1 MASRRR
7 RRGLSFYER
16 KEKMKPSTWKEI
28 FSYIFLMFMVSFLAL
43 VIVLMFGMRTSVIGV
58 SMEPT
63 LYNSQEIFINK
74 VSYLLFSPGRGDVI
88 VFQPN
93 GNENAHYYV
102 KRVIGLPG
110 ETVQI
115 RGGQVY
121 IDGEKLDDYNFDKIE
136 NEGLAE
142 TPYLLGEDEYFVLGD
157 NRNNSEDSRSGNIGA
172 VHRDYIVGRAW
183 FCLAKENVGMGFIK

>member
-1 MASRRR
+1 
-7 RRGLSFYER
+7 
-16 KEKMKPSTWKEI
+16 
-28 FSYIFLMFMVSFLAL
+28 MFMVSFLAL

-63 LYNSQEIFINK
+63 LCNSQEIFINK
-74 VSYLLFSPGRGDVI
+74 ISYLLFSPGRGDVI
-88 VFQPN
+88 VFRPN

-115 RGGQVY
+115 KSGQVY
-121 IDGEKLDDYNFDKIE
+121 IDGEKLEDYTFDKIE

-183 FCLAKENVGMGFIK
+183 FCLAEENVGMGFIK